1 MLSTG
6 KLTSFDLDHES
17 EKSAAGIK
25 NSNFNFIRANFSEV
39 SSFFQNS
46 SLDGAIID
54 CGVSSPQ
61 IDQPER
67 GFSFQ
72 KDGPLDMRFGDLTSK
87 TCYDIVN
94 FYSEKNLAKIFK
106 QFGEEKQSKKIAK
119 AICVQ
124 REKKKFE
131 TTMQL
136 AIFIKGIKTIKEKKN
151 PATKVF
157 QALRMEV
164 NSEIDNL
171 HKCLISLK
179 KLMKKGGKIIVISFH
194 SIEDRLVK
202 NLFKHKEKI
211 HEKSIPIKNDSSPEF
226 KVSKLIVP
234 SDQEVEMNVRS
245 RSARMRIITKL

>member
-1 MLSTG
+1 LLSTG
-6 KLTSFDLDHES
+6 KLTAFDLDHES
-17 EKSAAGIK
+17 EKSAAEIK
-25 NSNFNFIRANFSEV
+25 NPNFNFIRANFSAV

-46 SLDGAIID
+46 SLDGVIID

-72 KDGPLDMRFGDLTSK
+72 NDGPLDMRFGDSISK
-87 TCYDIVN
+87 TCYDIIN
-94 FYSEKNLAKIFK
+94 FYSEKNLAKLFK
-106 QFGEEKQSKKIAK
+106 EFGEEKQSKKIAK
-119 AICVQ
+119 AICAQ

-136 AIFIKGIKTIKEKKN
+136 AIFIKEIKTIREKKN

-171 HKCLISLK
+171 YKCLSSLK
-179 KLMKKGGKIIVISFH
+179 NLMKQGGKIVVISFH

-211 HEKSIPIKNDSSPEF
+211 HEKKIPIKNDFLPEF
-226 KVSKLIVP
+226 KVSKLIIP
-234 SDQEVEMNVRS
+234 SDEEVKMNVRS
-245 RSARMRIITKL
+245 RSARMRVITKL

>member
-17 EKSAAGIK
+17 EKSAAEIN
-25 NSNFNFIRANFSEV
+25 NSNFNFIRANFSEI
-39 SSFFQNS
+39 SNFFQNS
-46 SLDGAIID
+46 SLDGVIID

-72 KDGPLDMRFGDLTSK
+72 KDGPLDMRFSDLTSK
-87 TCYDIVN
+87 TCFDIIN
-94 FYSEKNLAKIFK
+94 FYSEKNLAKVFK
-106 QFGEEKQSKKIAK
+106 EFGEEKESKKIAK

-136 AIFIKGIKTIKEKKN
+136 ANFIREIKTKREKKN

-157 QALRMEV
+157 QALRIEV

-171 HKCLISLK
+171 QKCLISLK
-179 KLMKKGGKIIVISFH
+179 NLLKKGGKIVVISFH

-211 HEKSIPIKNDSSPEF
+211 HEKKIPIKNDSLPEF
-226 KVSKLIVP
+226 IVSKLIIP

-245 RSARMRIITKL
+245 RSARMRVITKL

>member
-1 MLSTG
+1 
-6 KLTSFDLDHES
+6 
-17 EKSAAGIK
+17 
-25 NSNFNFIRANFSEV
+25 
-39 SSFFQNS
+39 
-46 SLDGAIID
+46 
-54 CGVSSPQ
+54 
-61 IDQPER
+61 
-67 GFSFQ
+67 
-72 KDGPLDMRFGDLTSK
+72 MRFGDSTSK

-94 FYSEKNLAKIFK
+94 FYSEKNLTKVFK
-106 QFGEEKQSKKIAK
+106 EFGEEKQSKKIAK
-119 AICVQ
+119 AICIQ

-131 TTMQL
+131 TTLQL
-136 AIFIKGIKTIKEKKN
+136 ANFIKDIKTTKEKKN

-179 KLMKKGGKIIVISFH
+179 NLIKKGGKIIVISFH

-211 HEKSIPIKNDSSPEF
+211 HEKRIPLKNDPLPEF
-226 KVSKLIVP
+226 KVSKPIFP

>member
-17 EKSAAGIK
+17 EKSATEIK
-25 NSNFNFIRANFSEV
+25 NSNFNFIRANFSEI

-72 KDGPLDMRFGDLTSK
+72 KDGPLDMRFGDSTSK

-119 AICVQ
+119 AICAQ

-136 AIFIKGIKTIKEKKN
+136 ANFIREIKTKREKKN

-157 QALRMEV
+157 QALRIEV

-171 HKCLISLK
+171 QKCLISLK
-179 KLMKKGGKIIVISFH
+179 NLLKRGGKVVVISFH

-211 HEKSIPIKNDSSPEF
+211 HEKKIPIKNDSLPEF
-226 KVSKLIVP
+226 KVSKLIIP

>member
-72 KDGPLDMRFGDLTSK
+72 KDGPLDMRFGDSTSK

-94 FYSEKNLAKIFK
+94 FYSEENLAKIFK
-106 QFGEEKQSKKIAK
+106 QYG
-119 AICVQ
+119 
-124 REKKKFE
+124 
-131 TTMQL
+131 
-136 AIFIKGIKTIKEKKN
+136 
-151 PATKVF
+151 
-157 QALRMEV
+157 
-164 NSEIDNL
+164 
-171 HKCLISLK
+171 
-179 KLMKKGGKIIVISFH
+179 
-194 SIEDRLVK
+194 
-202 NLFKHKEKI
+202 
-211 HEKSIPIKNDSSPEF
+211 
-226 KVSKLIVP
+226 
-234 SDQEVEMNVRS
+234 
-245 RSARMRIITKL
+245 

>member
-1 MLSTG
+1 LLSTG

-17 EKSAAGIK
+17 EKSAAEIK
-25 NSNFNFIRANFSEV
+25 NPNFNFVRANFSEV
-39 SSFFQNS
+39 SNFFQDS
-46 SLDGAIID
+46 SLDGVIID

-72 KDGPLDMRFGDLTSK
+72 KDGPLDMRFGDLISK
-87 TCYDIVN
+87 TCFDIIN

-106 QFGEEKQSKKIAK
+106 EFGEEKQSKKIAK
-119 AICVQ
+119 AICIK

-136 AIFIKGIKTIKEKKN
+136 SSFIKDIKTTREKKN

-171 HKCLISLK
+171 QKCLISLK
-179 KLMKKGGKIIVISFH
+179 NLMKTGGKIIVISFH
-194 SIEDRLVK
+194 SVEDRLVK

-211 HEKSIPIKNDSSPEF
+211 HEKSIPIKNDSPPEF
-226 KVSKLIVP
+226 KVSKLIIP
-234 SDQEVEMNVRS
+234 SHQEVEMNVRS
-245 RSARMRIITKL
+245 RSARMRVITKL

>member
-6 KLTSFDLDHES
+6 KLTSFDLDPES
-17 EKSAAGIK
+17 EKSAAEIK
-25 NSNFNFIRANFSEV
+25 SSKFNFIRANFSEV
-39 SSFFQNS
+39 SCFFQNL
-46 SLDGAIID
+46 SLDGVIID

-72 KDGPLDMRFGDLTSK
+72 KDGPLDMRFGDSTSK
-87 TCYDIVN
+87 TCYDVVN
-94 FYSEKNLAKIFK
+94 SYSEKNLAKVFK
-106 QFGEEKQSKKIAK
+106 ELGEEKQSKKIAK
-119 AICVQ
+119 AICAQ
-124 REKKKFE
+124 REKLKFE

-136 AIFIKGIKTIKEKKN
+136 AIFIKKIKKTREKKN
-151 PATKVF
+151 PATKTF

-171 HKCLISLK
+171 QKCLISLK
-179 KLMKKGGKIIVISFH
+179 NLMKRGGKIVVISFH

-202 NLFKHKEKI
+202 NLFKHKENI
-211 HEKSIPIKNDSSPEF
+211 HEKSIPIKKDPSPEF
-226 KVSKLIVP
+226 AVSKLITP
-234 SDQEVEMNVRS
+234 SVQEVEMNVRS